1 MKKKI
6 SRILATLL
14 TASLVISGTTT
25 VFAAQS
31 GDVNHSGN
39 RYHWEISGTGNNRI
53 FTVTGA
59 DGRKEFHA
67 YDFCFSDPAIAEP
80 ACPLYEM
87 QTLDFSESGL
97 ELLDIDLDMEGYR
110 YGTEILKLP
119 ALSTD
124 DLWWDEYEWENLK
137 NITVKDG
144 GDYTAPEGVLIQS
157 GEGLVWYPSDRDAE
171 TYTVPDGVKWIGS
184 RGFWDARN
192 LTSVTL
198 PNTLER
204 IGLDAFMWCLNLRNI
219 SIPASVTKIADSDT
233 DDNGTTYF
241 CGVTAF
247 NGCESLGAINVDPG
261 NPNYSSDSG
270 ILFSKDGKTL
280 YFFPS
285 GKDTP
290 DHNYSVPDNVTK
302 LAMNCFTG
310 SSLKSVTIGKDVDF
324 CPGIFGFK
332 NSDEGCSITDVYY
345 SGSEAEWNSKWNERN
360 FSLLED
366 WHFDDCYLPKV
377 HFNSTRKME
386 DLAANERKNDT
397 AAKTERTQVYG
408 DTVKMECQKS
418 GKNGKKKTFSVTGL
432 NKMSGIQKF
441 TVNAGVKFNAED
453 LKGLDIKKVTISF
466 NNADG
471 TSVEGT
477 AKDVKRLFSVN
488 KKGVVNVKPE
498 TKYKKYASYTLMIP
512 VDACTLCLKVVN
524 VDFDKKGLKNK
535 KITALTGEG
544 SSVSVNLFQM
554 VGKTVQKDESEFLS
568 ADWTVDGKIAVT
580 TTDSTKPVQSKK
592 KMNVYLSPDYRTITI
607 SNPGT
612 VTGGGSAKVT
622 AEINGKKYNATVKIK
637 VPKNKK

>member
-39 RYHWEISGTGNNRI
+39 QYHWAISGTENNRT

-59 DGRKEFHA
+59 DGQKRFNA
-67 YDFCFSDPAIAEP
+67 YAFCFDGIADPDY
-80 ACPLYEM
+80 PLYEM
-87 QTLDFSESGL
+87 QTLDFSGSGL
-97 ELLDIDLDMEGYR
+97 ESLDIDLDMEGYS

-124 DLWWDEYEWENLK
+124 DLCWDQYEWENLK
-137 NITVKDG
+137 NITVEAG
-144 GDYTAPEGVLIQS
+144 GDYTAPGGVLIQE

-171 TYTVPDGVKWIGS
+171 TYTVPDGVKWIRH
-184 RGFWDARN
+184 RGFWYASN

-204 IGLDAFMWCLNLRNI
+204 IGLDAFMWCLDLRNI
-219 SIPASVTKIADSDT
+219 SIPASVTKIEDSDT

-366 WHFDDCYLPKV
+366 WSFDDCYLPKV

-592 KMNVYLSPDYRTITI
+592 KKMNVYLSPDYRTITI

-612 VTGGGSAKVT
+612 VTGGSVKVT
-622 AEINGKKYNATVKIK
+622 AEINGKKYNATVNIK